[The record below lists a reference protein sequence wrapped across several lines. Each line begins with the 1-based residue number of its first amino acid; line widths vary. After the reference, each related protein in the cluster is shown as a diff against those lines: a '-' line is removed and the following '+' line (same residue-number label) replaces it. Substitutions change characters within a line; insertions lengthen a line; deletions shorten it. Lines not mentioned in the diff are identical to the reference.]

1 MLDCF
6 FFLSAKSIGWVVLVR
21 LAPPALGQKAAR
33 LFLEKQ
39 GTDPVTPV
47 TALRGRFT
55 LILPTGTEASVGPRG
70 GRSWAGRVHR
80 CTLCDYATSQ
90 PESLAQHG
98 MWHRGEPPFKC
109 SQCDKRFFQ
118 RSSASAHLRTH
129 TGERPFRCCFCTR
142 SFVVKGDLTRHV
154 RTHTGERPFRCRHCP
169 RAFSDQGN
177 LLKHERKCH

>member
-1 MLDCF
+1 MFGDD
-6 FFLSAKSIGWVVLVR
+6 VVTYGQLV
-21 LAPPALGQKAAR
+21 APSPDRRSEQKTGGIKPAAS
-33 LFLEKQ
+33 
-39 GTDPVTPV
+39 
-47 TALRGRFT
+47 
-55 LILPTGTEASVGPRG
+55 TEASVGPRG